1 MHKKQEAILTAAQ
14 KLFYRFGIKKVS
26 IEEICKEAKVSK
38 MTFYKYFPNKI
49 ALAKSVLD
57 AVFAVSIDMTHKV
70 LKEDAPF
77 IEKMNKLVQ
86 WKINYNKDASMTFIR
101 ELYASEDADPEIIG
115 HIRDEIKKNLQRYI
129 EDFVKAQQEGWI
141 RKDIKPQL
149 FIAMLNQM
157 AVLSGDEK
165 VLSAY
170 DSATEL
176 ISEMSK
182 LFIYGIANER

>member
-1 MHKKQEAILTAAQ
+1 MTAAQ

-170 DSATEL
+170 DNATEL